1 MSLSID
7 AETLAFLF
15 PAYLRTD
22 ARLRIL
28 AIGPALTRRSPAV
41 VPGSA
46 LTDHFILDP
55 ATSVEALPGLVSART
70 RVTLR
75 GRGEDILLRGSL
87 SPTEGGY
94 LFLVGYAALTASG
107 DPVINSVPPLTPA
120 DLSPSDSARDGAHVL
135 AAQATLLIAAR
146 ALADEAHGDRDAA
159 EAASRAKTEFL
170 TLISH
175 ELRDHLHGVIGL
187 VGALGAGPLTPEQAE
202 MVSLIA
208 HSGAALTRVVDD
220 VLDFVGGSPG
230 AAQKSA
236 DERRSAGPGRAGV
249 WEDRTDPGDEA
260 EDAPVRALVAEDHPA
275 NRRII
280 ELMLA
285 PMGVDVTLVA
295 NGAEAVEAFK
305 RHDWELVLL
314 DMQMPVLDGVSA
326 ARAMRDLEV
335 GLGRSRTPIAMLSAN
350 VLPRHVDDAMQAG
363 ADHFIAK
370 PVTPAA
376 LAQGLDD
383 LIRAAAANA
392 EIAGPG

>member
-7 AETLAFLF
+7 SETLAFLF

-22 ARLRIL
+22 AGLRIVSV
-28 AIGPALTRRSPAV
+28 GPALARRTPAV
-41 VPGSA
+41 AVGTRLTEHFTMEPAAAADGVGA
-46 LTDHFILDP
+46 L
-55 ATSVEALPGLVSART
+55 AAART
-70 RVTLR
+70 RITLR
-75 GRGEDILLRGSL
+75 GRGGDVVLRGSVAAV
-87 SPTEGGY
+87 EDGY
-94 LFLVGYAALTASG
+94 LFLVGYAAVTASG
-107 DPVINSVPPLTPA
+107 DTAINSAPPLTPA
-120 DLSPSDSARDGAHVL
+120 DLAPSDSARDGAHVL
-135 AAQATLLIAAR
+135 AAQATLLVAAR
-146 ALADEAHGDRDAA
+146 ALADEANAAREAA

-170 TLISH
+170 TVISH

-220 VLDFVGGSPG
+220 VLDFVGGAGGTSPR
-230 AAQKSA
+230 SA
-236 DERRSAGPGRAGV
+236 DADLATAPDAAGP
-249 WEDRTDPGDEA
+249 WEDRAETRDDDEP
-260 EDAPVRALVAEDHPA
+260 PVRALVAEDHPA

-335 GLGRSRTPIAMLSAN
+335 GLGRARTPIAMLSAN
-350 VLPRHVDDAMQAG
+350 VLPRHVDDAMLAG

-370 PVTPAA
+370 PVTPSA

-392 EIAGPG
+392 EAAGRG

>member
-7 AETLAFLF
+7 ADTLAFLF
-15 PAYLRTD
+15 PAHLRTD
-22 ARLRIL
+22 RQCRIL
-28 AIGPALTRRSPAV
+28 SVGPALTRRSPGV
-41 VPGSA
+41 VVGSR
-46 LTDHFILDP
+46 LDDHFTLDP
-55 ATSVEALPGLVSART
+55 AAEGDGLADLAASGAS
-70 RVTLR
+70 VTLR
-75 GRGEDILLRGSL
+75 SRGGDIVLRGSL
-87 SPTEGGY
+87 AAVDDGY
-94 LFLVGYAALTASG
+94 VFLVGYVALTASG
-107 DPVINSVPPLTPA
+107 NPAINSVPPLVPA

-146 ALADEAHGDRDAA
+146 ALAAEAHAGREAA

-187 VGALGAGPLTPEQAE
+187 VGALGASPLSPEQAE

-208 HSGAALTRVVDD
+208 HSGSALTRVVDD
-220 VLDFVGGSPG
+220 VLEFVGGGPG
-230 AAQKSA
+230 SAQKPPEA
-236 DERRSAGPGRAGV
+236 RRAAEVDETGPQDEREEPGR
-249 WEDRTDPGDEA
+249 DE
-260 EDAPVRALVAEDHPA
+260 EAPVRALVAEDHPA

-326 ARAMRDLEV
+326 ARAMRDLEA
-335 GLGRSRTPIAMLSAN
+335 GLGRGRTPIAMLSAN
-350 VLPRHVDDAMQAG
+350 VLPRHVEDAMQAG

-370 PVTPAA
+370 PVTPVA

-392 EIAGPG
+392 ELAGRG

>member
-1 MSLSID
+1 MPLSID
-7 AETLAFLF
+7 ADTLAFLF

-22 ARLRIL
+22 GSLRIL
-28 AIGPALTRRSPAV
+28 SVGPALARRAPTV
-41 VPGSA
+41 VEGSL
-46 LTDHFILDP
+46 LTDHFGLDP
-55 ATSVEALPGLVSART
+55 ATPVEGLADLVSART
-70 RVTLR
+70 RLTLR
-75 GRGEDILLRGSL
+75 GRAADILLRGSL
-87 SPTEGGY
+87 CAVKDGY

-107 DPVINSVPPLTPA
+107 DPTINSTPPLTPA

-135 AAQATLLIAAR
+135 AAQATLLLAAR
-146 ALADEAHGDRDAA
+146 ARADEALVDRDAA
-159 EAASRAKTEFL
+159 EATSRAKTEFL

-175 ELRDHLHGVIGL
+175 ELRDHRHGVIGL
-187 VGALGAGPLTPEQAE
+187 VGALGASPLTPEQAE

-208 HSGAALTRVVDD
+208 HSGSALTRVVDD

-230 AAQKSA
+230 GTPKAAEASPPVGSEPA
-236 DERRSAGPGRAGV
+236 APREERIESDTDE
-249 WEDRTDPGDEA
+249 E
-260 EDAPVRALVAEDHPA
+260 APVRALVAEDHPA

-335 GLGRSRTPIAMLSAN
+335 GLGRGRTPIAMLSAN

-392 EIAGPG
+392 ELAGRG

>member
-7 AETLAFLF
+7 ADTLAFLF
-15 PAYLRTD
+15 PAHLRTD
-22 ARLRIL
+22 ANLRIL
-28 AIGPALTRRSPAV
+28 SVGPALARRSPTV
-41 VPGSA
+41 VPGSL
-46 LTDHFILDP
+46 LTDHFGLDP
-55 ATSVEALPGLVSART
+55 ATPVEGLAGLGSAQT
-70 RVTLR
+70 RLTLR
-75 GRGEDILLRGSL
+75 GRTGDILLRGSL
-87 SPTEGGY
+87 CVVGDGY

-107 DPVINSVPPLTPA
+107 DPAINNSPPLTPA

-135 AAQATLLIAAR
+135 AAQATLLLAAR
-146 ALADEAHGDRDAA
+146 ARAEEAQADRDAA
-159 EAASRAKTEFL
+159 EASSRAKTEFL

-187 VGALGAGPLTPEQAE
+187 VGALGASPLTPEQAE

-208 HSGAALTRVVDD
+208 HSGSALTRVVDD

-230 AAQKSA
+230 ATQKLSEA
-236 DERRSAGPGRAGV
+236 PPPAGSETAGLL
-249 WEDRTDPGDEA
+249 EDRVESDTDVE
-260 EDAPVRALVAEDHPA
+260 APVRALVAEDHPA

-285 PMGVDVTLVA
+285 PMGVNVTLVA

-335 GLGRSRTPIAMLSAN
+335 GLGRGRTPIAMLSAN

-392 EIAGPG
+392 EMAGRG

>member
-1 MSLSID
+1 MPLSID
-7 AETLAFLF
+7 ADTLAFLF
-15 PAYLRTD
+15 PAHLRTD
-22 ARLRIL
+22 GSLRIL
-28 AIGPALTRRSPAV
+28 SVGPALARRAPTV
-41 VPGSA
+41 VEGSL
-46 LTDHFILDP
+46 LTDHFGLDP
-55 ATSVEALPGLVSART
+55 ATPVGGLADLVSART
-70 RVTLR
+70 RLTLR
-75 GRGEDILLRGSL
+75 GRAADILLRGSL
-87 SPTEGGY
+87 CAVKDGY

-107 DPVINSVPPLTPA
+107 DPAINSVPPLTPA

-135 AAQATLLIAAR
+135 AAQATLLTAAR
-146 ALADEAHGDRDAA
+146 ALADEAHADRDAA

-208 HSGAALTRVVDD
+208 HSGSALTRVVDD

-230 AAQKSA
+230 AGQ
-236 DERRSAGPGRAGV
+236 RSAEVDGPVASEGV
-249 WEDRTDPGDEA
+249 AAWEDRGDPRED

-335 GLGRSRTPIAMLSAN
+335 GLGRARTPIAMLSAN
-350 VLPRHVDDAMQAG
+350 VLPRHVEDAMQAG

-392 EIAGPG
+392 ELAGRG